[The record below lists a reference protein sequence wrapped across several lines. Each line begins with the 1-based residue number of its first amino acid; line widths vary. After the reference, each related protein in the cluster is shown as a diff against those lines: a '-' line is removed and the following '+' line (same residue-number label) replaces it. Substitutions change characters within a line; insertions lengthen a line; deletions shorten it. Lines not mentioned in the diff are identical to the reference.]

1 MDKDSVSDL
10 EKVLTGMAFCAV
22 YILVM
27 FVVVMDTIY
36 WRIG

>member
-22 YILVM
+22 YILAMV
-27 FVVVMDTIY
+27 VVVMDTIY
-36 WRIG
+36 WRAG

>member
-27 FVVVMDTIY
+27 VVVVIDTIY
-36 WRIG
+36 CRAL

>member
-10 EKVLTGMAFCAV
+10 EKALTGMAFCAV

-27 FVVVMDTIY
+27 VVVVMDTIY
-36 WRIG
+36 WRVG

>member
-1 MDKDSVSDL
+1 MDKDSVNDL

-27 FVVVMDTIY
+27 VVVVMDTIY
-36 WRIG
+36 WRAG

>member
-1 MDKDSVSDL
+1 MDKASASDL

-27 FVVVMDTIY
+27 VVVVMDTIY
-36 WRIG
+36 WRVG

>member
-27 FVVVMDTIY
+27 VVVVMDTIY
-36 WRIG
+36 WRAG

>member
-1 MDKDSVSDL
+1 MDKASASDL

-22 YILVM
+22 YMLV
-27 FVVVMDTIY
+27 VVVLVMDTIY